1 MIGKN
6 INFTINN
13 ARENWNK
20 LIKINSN
27 LPSIFKLY
35 GKFLSNILN
44 ESEEGDKYLDSFT
57 WMVLKRYDKK
67 E

>member
-27 LPSIFKLY
+27 LPTIFKLY

-57 WMVLKRYDKK
+57 
-67 E
+67 